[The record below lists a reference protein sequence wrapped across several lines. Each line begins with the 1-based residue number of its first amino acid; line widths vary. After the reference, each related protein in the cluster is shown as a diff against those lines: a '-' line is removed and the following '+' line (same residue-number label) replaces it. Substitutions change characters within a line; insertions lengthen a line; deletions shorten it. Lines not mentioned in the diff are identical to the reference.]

1 MKDNAGYNGCDR
13 GVQEWV
19 YISNR
24 TSFPEALATRRT
36 EESFTTQ
43 SDNFHHLELLPFT
56 SVCRHGYRLSHSL
69 HACSPFTCHEKIAVF
84 MDNGNTQN
92 VIRRTGVFHTFLT
105 RYWL

>member
-43 SDNFHHLELLPFT
+43 SDNLTNQYNEQT
-56 SVCRHGYRLSHSL
+56 MHS
-69 HACSPFTCHEKIAVF
+69 T
-84 MDNGNTQN
+84 
-92 VIRRTGVFHTFLT
+92 
-105 RYWL
+105 Y